1 MEFTNMGAGI
11 GGGFEKTMELK
22 PMKYEEAIK
31 GPDGEA
37 WAKEIE
43 NKHDRM
49 VKNDAWEPMK

>member
-1 MEFTNMGAGI
+1 MGAGI